1 MGASKGKMFALGA
14 MAGAVLVVGGATISM
29 AMGGDG
35 DVRGSSPEVPGPTSE
50 ATTPTE
56 SSVVP
61 DGGQQTATGVAPT
74 LAPVA
79 STPAFERTV
88 AGARTAAVG
97 YLEATEEAIL
107 LSPIEAAAMQR
118 TMATTEFAE
127 EFGSDTEQ
135 RMTELLSAVPV
146 GITLRVA
153 PIEARTVADD
163 DGWLVSIWYVQA
175 ITISGESVVDDW
187 RTANY
192 RMRWQDGTWKIAAFD
207 SDREPMPGRGTQ
219 PPSVSPEQ
227 FETILAGFSDTGLS

>member
-1 MGASKGKMFALGA
+1 MRATRWILALG
-14 MAGAVLVVGGATISM
+14 VLVVGGATISI

-35 DVRGSSPEVPGPTSE
+35 NARGSGPEVPGSASE

-61 DGGQQTATGVAPT
+61 DGGQQTATDVAPT

-79 STPAFERTV
+79 SAPAFEETE

-118 TMATTEFAE
+118 TMATAEFAE
-127 EFGSDTEQ
+127 EFGADTEQ
-135 RMTELLSAVPV
+135 RMTELQSAVPA

-153 PIEARTVADD
+153 PIEARTVADG
-163 DGWLVSIWYVQA
+163 DGWRVSIWYVQA

-192 RMRWQDGTWKIAAFD
+192 RMRWEDRAWKIAAFD
-207 SDREPMPGRGTQ
+207 SERGPMPGRGTQ
-219 PPSVSPEQ
+219 PPSASPEQ
-227 FETILAGFSDTGLS
+227 FETMLAGFSDTGLS